1 MAIINKHG
9 FAIDQILNVD
19 KPLNG
24 TTKIDLSD
32 INLADTSGQVVLV
45 IEAQETKTLVGTVDL
60 KIGDGTTTLPLYR
73 IAATTVCTAGNIMLF
88 VAIPTVMLPNMRIV
102 KAEMV
107 SSSASDTGKINAYT
121 IVL

>member
-45 IEAQETKTLVGTVDL
+45 IESAETKTLVGTVDL
-60 KIGDGTTTLPLYR
+60 KIGDGTTTLPLTR
-73 IAATTVCTAGNIMLF
+73 IAATTVCTAGKIMLF
-88 VAIPTVMLPNMRIV
+88 VAIPTVMLPNMRIA

-121 IVL
+121 IVQ